1 MKRRNFLK
9 HTCPTVTFAFFGLS
23 FIEAC
28 SKPDDEISSYG
39 TGSIN
44 SSTDTYGSDV
54 QTNNGIEKSGN
65 TLTLD
70 LTNSTFNSIVNAGD
84 FINITSEGLLLLK
97 IANTEFR
104 SFDNCC
110 PHSGS
115 KNAWSYS
122 NEEFVCATH
131 GNSFGI
137 NGNNIVNCGEAATS
151 GDLKTYST
159 SLSGDSLTITKS

>member
-1 MKRRNFLK
+1 MERRNFLK
-9 HTCPTVTFAFFGLS
+9 HTCPTLTFAFFGLS

-28 SKPDDEISSYG
+28 SKPDDGISSNV
-39 TGSIN
+39 TSSIN
-44 SSTDTYGSDV
+44 SSTGTYVSDA
-54 QTNNGIEKSGN
+54 QSNNGIEKSGN

-70 LTNSTFNSIVNAGD
+70 LTNSTFNGIVNPGN
-84 FINITSEGLLLLK
+84 FINITSEGVLLLK
-97 IANTEFR
+97 ISNTEFR
-104 SFDNCC
+104 AFDNCC

-115 KNAWSYS
+115 RNAWSYS
-122 NEEFVCATH
+122 NDEFVCATH

-159 SLSGDSLTITKS
+159 SLSGDLLTITVS

>member
-39 TGSIN
+39 TDSIN
-44 SSTDTYGSDV
+44 SSTDSYGSDV

-70 LTNSTFNSIVNAGD
+70 LTNSTFNGIINAGD

-97 IANTEFR
+97 ISNTEFR

-122 NEEFVCATH
+122 NEKFVCATH

>member
-44 SSTDTYGSDV
+44 SSTDSYGSNV

-70 LTNSTFNSIVNAGD
+70 LTNSTFNGIVNAGD
-84 FINITSEGLLLLK
+84 FIN
-97 IANTEFR
+97 
-104 SFDNCC
+104 
-110 PHSGS
+110 
-115 KNAWSYS
+115 
-122 NEEFVCATH
+122 
-131 GNSFGI
+131 
-137 NGNNIVNCGEAATS
+137 
-151 GDLKTYST
+151 
-159 SLSGDSLTITKS
+159 

>member
-28 SKPDDEISSYG
+28 SKPDDEVLSYG

-44 SSTDTYGSDV
+44 SSTDSSGSDV

-70 LTNSTFNSIVNAGD
+70 LTNSTFNGIVNAGD
-84 FINITSEGLLLLK
+84 FINITSEELLLLK
-97 IANTEFR
+97 ISNTEFR

>member
-1 MKRRNFLK
+1 M
-9 HTCPTVTFAFFGLS
+9 
-23 FIEAC
+23 
-28 SKPDDEISSYG
+28 
-39 TGSIN
+39 
-44 SSTDTYGSDV
+44 
-54 QTNNGIEKSGN
+54 
-65 TLTLD
+65 
-70 LTNSTFNSIVNAGD
+70 
-84 FINITSEGLLLLK
+84 LLK
-97 IANTEFR
+97 ISNSEYRA
-104 SFDNCC
+104 FDNCC

>member
-39 TGSIN
+39 TGSIS
-44 SSTDTYGSDV
+44 SSTDSYGSNV

-70 LTNSTFNSIVNAGD
+70 LTNSTFNGIVNAGD
-84 FINITSEGLLLLK
+84 FINITSEGILLLK
-97 IANTEFR
+97 ISNTEFR

-122 NEEFVCATH
+122 NEEFVCGTH

-137 NGNNIVNCGEAATS
+137 NGNNIVNCGQAATS